1 MQPEDL
7 TGGWPCATDSLLS
20 QQCSFS
26 KVIICGTV
34 VEVHENTSDIPVTK
48 DSLNVA
54 AGCNV
59 NRGIYGGK
67 KASEYHDKK
76 NATYRANLQN

>member
-7 TGGWPCATDSLLS
+7 TGGWPCATDSLLY

-26 KVIICGTV
+26 KVIK
-34 VEVHENTSDIPVTK
+34 VHENTSDIPVTK
-48 DSLNVA
+48 DSLNVT

-59 NRGIYGGK
+59 NRGIYGGGGGE
-67 KASEYHDKK
+67 ASEYHDKK
-76 NATYRANLQN
+76 NATYRANLQD